1 MARIIAY
8 PYANSPISED
18 DCLLGTQ
25 KDNGSTNQSNPTKNF
40 GVGQVVVAG
49 LGYTSYVAR
58 ITQLATSDPVALEI
72 KNNTNA
78 TYTWSRTGIGAYEVQ
93 TDINI
98 LDASD
103 TLVFGNIGENVKPD
117 YFRWRVA
124 NVNVIEVTTYD
135 KDGNPTDGIFANGS
149 FEIRIY
155 N

>member
-49 LGYTSYVAR
+49 LGYTGYTALL
-58 ITQLATSDPVALEI
+58 TQVGIAAPVPTVV
-72 KNNTNA
+72 KNNTNQTFTWA
-78 TYTWSRTGIGAYEVQ
+78 RSGPGVYTVTASSTIF
-93 TDINI
+93 
-98 LDASD
+98 DAAK
-103 TLVFGNIGENVKPD
+103 TLVFGNVGKRAKQD
-117 YFRWRVA
+117 YFRWE
-124 NVNVIEVTTYD
+124 VISNTEIQVSTFD
-135 KDGNPTDGIFANGS
+135 NGGNPLDGVFEIGS

-155 N
+155 S

>member
-8 PYANSPISED
+8 PSANNISSD
-18 DCLLGTQ
+18 DCLIGTQ
-25 KDNGSTNQSNPTKNF
+25 KDQNGTNQTNPTKNF
-40 GVGQVVVAG
+40 SVGQVVSAG
-49 LGYTSYVAR
+49 LGYTTYVAR
-58 ITQLATSDPVALEI
+58 LTQSGTNDPVALEL

-78 TYTWSRTGIGAYEVQ
+78 TYTWSRTGVGAYEVQ

-103 TLVFGNIGENVKPD
+103 TLVFGNIGETVKPD

-124 NVNVIEVTTYD
+124 NVNLIEVTTYD
-135 KDGNPTDGIFANGS
+135 KDGTPTDTIFANGS

>member
-8 PYANSPISED
+8 PSATNISSD
-18 DCLLGTQ
+18 DCLIGTQ
-25 KDNGSTNQSNPTKNF
+25 KDQNGTNQTNPTKNF
-40 GVGQVVVAG
+40 SVGQVVNAG
-49 LGYTSYVAR
+49 LGYTTYVA
-58 ITQLATSDPVALEI
+58 IINQSGTNAPIATEL

-78 TYTWSRTGIGAYEVQ
+78 TYTWSRTGVGAYEVQ

-98 LDASD
+98 LNASD
-103 TLVFGNIGENVKPD
+103 TLVFGNIGETTKPD

-135 KDGNPTDGIFANGS
+135 KDGNPTDEIFVNGS